1 MWFLFFIGQ
10 GFLPQTLTIHRTA
23 GKGGDHLLF
32 YSTTFYFVQLRWLSH
47 ISNLT
52 RLLLDEIYNLIE
64 LPFDWLIDDAMFVF
78 LLDEL
83 ILGFVTAIWYGK
95 PVDVSSHRLSPLYY
109 KRHPPSWKK
118 SPKFQPSSLPIQ
130 NNPILV
136 EVPPSCS
143 TMDVYTCIISLL
155 WSPLFLKKWSF
166 KIFLRNFN
174 SEINILIQWFFSL
187 LKQTTFTNEF
197 KHNEIES

>member
-83 ILGFVTAIWYGK
+83 ILGFCYSDLIWETGGCELASTITL
-95 PVDVSSHRLSPLYY
+95 VLQASP
-109 KRHPPSWKK
+109 P
-118 SPKFQPSSLPIQ
+118 
-130 NNPILV
+130 
-136 EVPPSCS
+136 
-143 TMDVYTCIISLL
+143 
-155 WSPLFLKKWSF
+155 FLKKKP
-166 KIFLRNFN
+166 KI
-174 SEINILIQWFFSL
+174 STL
-187 LKQTTFTNEF
+187 LSSYPEQSDFGRSPTLLQYNGRVYVY
-197 KHNEIES
+197 N

>member
-10 GFLPQTLTIHRTA
+10 GFLPKTLTIHRTA

-83 ILGFVTAIWYGK
+83 ILGFCYSDLIWETGGCELASTITLVLQASPPFPKKK
-95 PVDVSSHRLSPLYY
+95 PKISTLLSSYPEQSDFGRSPTLLQYNG
-109 KRHPPSWKK
+109 R
-118 SPKFQPSSLPIQ
+118 
-130 NNPILV
+130 
-136 EVPPSCS
+136 
-143 TMDVYTCIISLL
+143 VYVY
-155 WSPLFLKKWSF
+155 
-166 KIFLRNFN
+166 N
-174 SEINILIQWFFSL
+174 
-187 LKQTTFTNEF
+187 
-197 KHNEIES
+197 